1 MEERD
6 ERLETS
12 QDAKIRIKQNLYYII
27 IGIISF
33 LSVAFLPMVGSTMGL
48 DWKLPDTTAG
58 WVVWAVSRLIIAT
71 INVLIFHSFMEQA
84 KLNIKDDAHYIE
96 AREILYKNKKKEHEP
111 QSPQKWQA
119 LQYGKK
125 GTTIFISSAMS
136 VVALGQAILTFDWVA
151 MLAYIFTIA
160 LGLIFGIMQMKKAE
174 AYWTGEFY
182 EYALKKQQEQDTATK
197 DVVED
202 KEIINDND

>member
-1 MEERD
+1 MD
-6 ERLETS
+6 EQETRLVTS
-12 QDAKIRIKQNLYYII
+12 QDAKDRIKQNLYYII

-33 LSVAFLPMVGSTMGL
+33 LSVAFLPMVGSTIGL

-84 KLNIKDDAHYIE
+84 KLNVKDNAHYIE

-125 GTTIFISSAMS
+125 GTTIFISSALS

-160 LGLIFGIMQMKKAE
+160 LGVIFGIMQMKKAE

-182 EYALKKQQEQDTATK
+182 EYALKKQQEQDTATEE
-197 DVVED
+197 VVED

>member
-1 MEERD
+1 MEEQD
-6 ERLETS
+6 ERLVTS
-12 QDAKIRIKQNLYYII
+12 QNAKDRIKQNLYYVI

-33 LSVAFLPMVGSTMGL
+33 LSVAFLPMVGSTIGL
-48 DWKLPDTTAG
+48 DWKLPNTTAG
-58 WVVWAVSRLIIAT
+58 WVVWAVSRLIVAT

-84 KLNIKDDAHYIE
+84 KLNVKDDAHYIE

-111 QSPQKWQA
+111 LSPQKWQA

-151 MLAYIFTIA
+151 MLAYIFTIT

>member
-12 QDAKIRIKQNLYYII
+12 QDARLRIKQNLYYII

-48 DWKLPDTTAG
+48 GWKLPDTTAG

-84 KLNIKDDAHYIE
+84 KLNVKDDAHYIE

>member
-1 MEERD
+1 MEEQD
-6 ERLETS
+6 ERLENS
-12 QDAKIRIKQNLYYII
+12 QDARLRIKQNLYYII

-84 KLNIKDDAHYIE
+84 KLNVKDDAHYIE

-202 KEIINDND
+202 KEIINDNN

>member
-12 QDAKIRIKQNLYYII
+12 QDAKLRIKQNLYYII

-33 LSVAFLPMVGSTMGL
+33 LSVAFLPMIGSTIGL

-58 WVVWAVSRLIIAT
+58 WVVWAVSRVIVAT

-160 LGLIFGIMQMKKAE
+160 MGLIFGIMQMKKAE

-197 DVVED
+197 EVVED